1 MVKRKPPVVVLPH
14 RASLERTVAAIV
26 TGPEHS
32 AMVELC
38 RSLADSVD
46 AAVAFDDKL
55 WREYR
60 MALRALMDRTSGG
73 SSDDFDAEFD
83 ALRTSVGDS
92 AKS

>member
-1 MVKRKPPVVVLPH
+1 MVKRKPLVDVLPH
-14 RASLERTVAAIV
+14 RAALERTVAAMV

-38 RSLADSVD
+38 RSLADAVD
-46 AAVAFDDKL
+46 SAAGFDDKL

-60 MALRALMDRTSGG
+60 MALRALMDRASGG

-83 ALRTSVGDS
+83 ALRTAVGDP
-92 AKS
+92 A